1 MPGNGQ
7 SAKGGMLARIMGAA
21 LLASGL
27 AVAAEAAQIP
37 DKDQDRIGAPATPA
51 PATPLRDPNLL
62 EPGETQPVQPP
73 QGELPG
79 MGYDDLLLDMKDARA
94 IELTAQMARRAL
106 DAFAAIRGKYDD
118 KGLADYPT
126 LQEFADKTEAGK
138 QMQEEIRK
146 FGFANVAE
154 WNLVIMNLGFAYT
167 SVLEGSDAEIRN
179 QIRDAQ
185 ADPRLSEDKRRK
197 IIKALRIL
205 IPSPNNRKI
214 AEELM
219 NDPVYSQKLKLL
231 DAEE

>member
-1 MPGNGQ
+1 MPKKGQ
-7 SAKGGMLARIMGAA
+7 SAIGNSMMRGMGAWLVSIGLSAAA
-21 LLASGL
+21 L
-27 AVAAEAAQIP
+27 AAQIP
-37 DKDQDRIGAPATPA
+37 DKDQDRIGVPAAPA
-51 PATPLRDPNLL
+51 PAAPLQDPNLL
-62 EPGETQPVQPP
+62 EPGEAQPEPP
-73 QGELPG
+73 EDELPG

-94 IELTAQMARRAL
+94 IELTPQMARKAL
-106 DAFAAIRGKYDD
+106 DAFEAIRGKYDD

-138 QMQEEIRK
+138 QMQEDIRK

-205 IPSPNNRKI
+205 IPSPNNRKV

-219 NDPVYSQKLKLL
+219 NDPVYSKKLKLL

>member
-1 MPGNGQ
+1 MPDGANRAR
-7 SAKGGMLARIMGAA
+7 SARWARLMGA
-21 LLASGL
+21 GL
-27 AVAAEAAQIP
+27 AVLCLAAAAEAAQIP

-51 PATPLRDPNLL
+51 PATPLQDPNLL
-62 EPGETQPVQPP
+62 EPGQTRPAPP

-94 IELTAQMARRAL
+94 IELTSPKARKAL

-138 QMQEEIRK
+138 RMQAEIRK

-185 ADPRLSEDKRRK
+185 ADPKLPPEKKRK